1 MVGDVG
7 LHGAD
12 HRDVVNALAD
22 VGKNLADFDPA
33 LAVALE
39 LEGRPHH
46 RAGAALGDQM
56 HAVGKF
62 LAVVF
67 VESRFRIKRID
78 VGWAAVEEEVNHP
91 LGLAGEMRLLRQQ
104 RIDLLHTHLFHSDFA
119 GRAAALLADVPHVVH
134 TIHVAEQRFRPW
146 QYAYARFMDFK
157 CDRLICVSRSVRDHH
172 AAHSHLPLSRY
183 TVIPNGVDTAAFA
196 ADGTPYGQAARART
210 RQQWGLAPRQ
220 MAVLFVGRLN
230 IQKGIDVLLS
240 AMSQLA
246 GKGGSDKPAIRRP
259 ELRFVIA
266 GDGPERPMVEKY
278 LTQSQGLNCR
288 LLGFV
293 ADVREALNAADIF
306 VLPSRWEGWPLAL
319 AEAMAA
325 GLPCVGTN
333 VPGIRDIVES
343 GRTGLLVRTEDPT
356 ALAAA
361 IRNLTTDAALRDALV
376 AAGREEIRTKYSIQ
390 RNVAAHEKLYL
401 EVAQGH

>member
-1 MVGDVG
+1 MAIRVCQLITDLRLSGAERVVYELSRRLDRSRFDVQV
-7 LHGAD
+7 A
-12 HRDVVNALAD
+12 ALRGGEVEQMLLAEGIPVTVLGVRGRWD
-22 VGKNLADFDPA
+22 VGKL
-33 LAVALE
+33 
-39 LEGRPHH
+39 RP
-46 RAGAALGDQM
+46 LY
-56 HAVGKF
+56 
-62 LAVVF
+62 
-67 VESRFRIKRID
+67 
-78 VGWAAVEEEVNHP
+78 
-91 LGLAGEMRLLRQQ
+91 RLLRQQ

-119 GRAAALLADVPHVVH
+119 GRAAALLADVPHLVH

-172 AAHSHLPLSRY
+172 AAHSHLPLWRY
-183 TVIPNGVDTAAFA
+183 TIIPNGVDMEAFG
-196 ADGTPYGQAARART
+196 ADGTPYGPAARART
-210 RQQWGLAPRQ
+210 RQQWGLTPRQ

-230 IQKGIDVLLS
+230 HQKGIDVLLA

-246 GKGGSDKPAIRRP
+246 DTGGPDNP

-266 GDGPERPMVEKY
+266 GDGPERPMVERY
-278 LTQSQGLNCR
+278 MMRGSGPSGAGLNCR

-325 GLPCVGTN
+325 GLPCVGTD
-333 VPGIRDIVES
+333 VPGIHDIVEN
-343 GRTGLLVRTEDPT
+343 GRTGLLVPSEDPT
-356 ALAAA
+356 ALAQA
-361 IRNLTTDAALRDALV
+361 IRNLTADAALRNALV

-401 EVAQGH
+401 EVAAD